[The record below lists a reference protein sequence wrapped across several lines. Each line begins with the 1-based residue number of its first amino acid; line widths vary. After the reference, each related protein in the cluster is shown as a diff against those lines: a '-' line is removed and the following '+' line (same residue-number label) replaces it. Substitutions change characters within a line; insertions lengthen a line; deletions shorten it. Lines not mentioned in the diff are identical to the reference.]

1 MADEE
6 TRRPSS
12 KGSTASM
19 SMSEARH
26 NAHPMSEARAAGPVG
41 HSDSARSTS
50 TSEDGHSDLQDGHS
64 DLQAYLQ
71 IDTSPSGPGA
81 HTEQHN
87 STSSTSNSN
96 TTAPATMDASEA
108 NEPPQQ
114 PRQAV
119 SGAVADSGAAIDQDT
134 ENHIHVARTGDDA
147 DFVEVPLEQQQ
158 QQQQPQRSESPAP
171 EQGNAL
177 SPSRHCL
184 LATLITR

>member
-6 TRRPSS
+6 TRRPGS

-26 NAHPMSEARAAGPVG
+26 NAHPESEARAAGPVG

-50 TSEDGHSDLQDGHS
+50 TSEDGHS

-96 TTAPATMDASEA
+96 NTAPAKMDASEA

-119 SGAVADSGAAIDQDT
+119 SGAVADSGAEIDKDT

-158 QQQQPQRSESPAP
+158 QPQRSESPAP

-184 LATLITR
+184 LVTLITR